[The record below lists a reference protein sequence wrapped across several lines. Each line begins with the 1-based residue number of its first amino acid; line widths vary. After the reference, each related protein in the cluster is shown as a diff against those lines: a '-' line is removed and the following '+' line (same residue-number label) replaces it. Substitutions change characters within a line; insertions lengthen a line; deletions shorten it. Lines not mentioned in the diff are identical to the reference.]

1 MGNESLAEA
10 PMPKT
15 HVPHRP
21 VLLRETLAF
30 FQEGRAGWYV
40 DGTLGAGGH
49 AEAFLDASPAD
60 CRLLGIDRD
69 VDALEIAGER
79 LERFGDR
86 FVSWHG
92 RHEDL
97 VDAMEA
103 FSIETLAGMW
113 LDLGVSSM
121 QFDRMERGFSFRG
134 DAPLDM
140 RMDQS
145 RGVTAAE
152 WLASADETKISKT
165 LRRWGDEKQSRRI
178 AKAIVA
184 RRETKPVTSTA
195 DLASLVEQNIARF
208 GPRPRIHP
216 ATRTFLALRIIVN
229 EEIVGL
235 DEALQQAILHLQPG
249 ARLAAIAFHSTE
261 DRVVKRTFRSA
272 SNRCNCPPNLP
283 VCGCGREDLVR
294 LLTTRSIRADEQEVE
309 ENPRSRSA
317 SLRAVERLS

>member
-1 MGNESLAEA
+1 
-10 PMPKT
+10 
-15 HVPHRP
+15 
-21 VLLRETLAF
+21 
-30 FQEGRAGWYV
+30 
-40 DGTLGAGGH
+40 
-49 AEAFLDASPAD
+49 
-60 CRLLGIDRD
+60 
-69 VDALEIAGER
+69 
-79 LERFGDR
+79 
-86 FVSWHG
+86 
-92 RHEDL
+92 
-97 VDAMEA
+97 MEA

-195 DLASLVEQNIARF
+195 DLADLVEQNIARF